1 MWGILTEAVQDCLT
15 KSHYKVLISV
25 KNPERIDWIQSILD
39 KIIEE
44 KKLQEF
50 VTSYRFNCNQY
61 QYEIRFNNCSKIEI
75 STCNEN
81 RRGYK
86 VHTLIVDDDIDYEV
100 IRTILYPCMIPYH
113 YWNYQTATIYDNP
126 KRYKIK
132 FISTES
138 KKGETIICP
147 IKTH

>member
-1 MWGILTEAVQDCLT
+1 MWNILTEAVQDCLT

-25 KNPERIDWIQSILD
+25 ANPKRIDCIQSILD
-39 KIIEE
+39 EIIEE

-50 VTSYRFNCNQY
+50 ITSYRFNHNHD
-61 QYEIRFNNCSKIEI
+61 IVFNNCSKIEI
-75 STCNEN
+75 STCNES
-81 RRGYK
+81 RKAYK
-86 VHTLIVDDDIDYEV
+86 VHTLVVDDDIDYEV
-100 IRTILYPCMIPYH
+100 SRTILYPCMIPYH

-126 KRYKIK
+126 KRYEIK
-132 FISTES
+132 FILVET

>member
-1 MWGILTEAVQDCLT
+1 MWKILTEAVQDCLT
-15 KSHYKVLISV
+15 KSHYKVLISIA
-25 KNPERIDWIQSILD
+25 NPERIDWIQSVLD

-50 VTSYRFNCNQY
+50 VTSYRFNHN

-75 STCNEN
+75 STCNES

-86 VHTLIVDDDIDYEV
+86 VHTLIVDNDIGYEA

-113 YWNYQTATIYDNP
+113 YWNYQTATIYDNF
-126 KRYKIK
+126 KYYKMK
-132 FISTES
+132 FISIETR
-138 KKGETIICP
+138 KGETIICP
-147 IKTH
+147 IKIH